1 MIWLIGGTSNA
12 IELTTRIAD
21 KGLPL
26 LVTVT
31 TGYGES
37 LFQYKGVEVRAGALT
52 PAEMSDLICEKTV
65 TLIVDASH
73 PFAYVV
79 SENAMT
85 VAEECGVPYL
95 RFERE
100 TNEVSSSAIYV
111 DSYQDACQ
119 YLIDKS
125 GNVLLTTGS
134 KNLKDFILLGAERL
148 YPRVLPV
155 PAGLEACVEAGI
167 ALSHIIAAIGP
178 FTDEFN
184 VATIRQYHISYLVT
198 KDSGNEGGFP
208 EKLAAAEQTGITA
221 VVIRRPALQYPA
233 VYSGYDEIVDEIVFR
248 SKMLEQ
254 R

>member
-12 IELTTRIAD
+12 IELTHRIAD

-37 LFQYKGVEVRAGALT
+37 LFRCEGVEVRMGALT
-52 PAEMSDLICEKTV
+52 PDDMEALICEKAV
-65 TLIVDASH
+65 SLIVDASH

-79 SENAMT
+79 SENAMA
-85 VAEECGVPYL
+85 VARECGITYL

-100 TNEVSSSAIYV
+100 TNEVSANAVYV
-111 DSYQDACQ
+111 DSYADACQ
-119 YLIDKS
+119 YLMDKP

-134 KNLKDFILLGAERL
+134 KNLTDFAPLGVDRL

-155 PAGLEACVEAGI
+155 PAGLEACSKAGI
-167 ALSHIIAAIGP
+167 APSHILAAIGP
-178 FTDEFN
+178 FSTEFN
-184 VATIRQYHISYLVT
+184 VATIHQYQISYLVT

-208 EKLAAAEQTGITA
+208 EKLEAAEQACITA

-233 VYSGYDEIVDEIVFR
+233 VYSGYDEI
-248 SKMLEQ
+248 LEVISHKS
-254 R
+254 

>member
-12 IELTTRIAD
+12 LELCRRLTEKR
-21 KGLPL
+21 LPL

-37 LFQYKGVEVRAGALT
+37 LIQNEGVEVLTGALT
-52 PAEMSDLICEKTV
+52 PDDMAILIRQRKI
-65 TLIVDASH
+65 TLIVDGSH

-79 SENAMT
+79 SQNAMA
-85 VAEECGVPYL
+85 VAEDAAIPYL

-100 TNEVSSSAIYV
+100 TNEASTSAVYV
-111 DSYQDACQ
+111 DSYTDACQ
-119 YLIDKS
+119 YLMDKP

-134 KNLKDFILLGAERL
+134 KNLVDFTPLGADRL

-155 PAGLEACVEAGI
+155 PAGLEACKNSGI
-167 ALSHIIAAIGP
+167 GPSHIIAAIGP
-178 FTDEFN
+178 FSTEFN
-184 VATIRQYHISYLVT
+184 VATIRQYNISYLIT

-208 EKLAAAEQTGITA
+208 EKIAAAEQAGITA

-233 VYSGYDEIVDEIVFR
+233 VYSDY
-248 SKMLEQ
+248 KMIIG
-254 R
+254 RIMSI

>member
-12 IELTTRIAD
+12 IELTRRIAD
-21 KGLPL
+21 NGLPL

-37 LFQYKGVEVRAGALT
+37 LFQYKGVEVRSGALS
-52 PAEMSDLICEKTV
+52 PDEMSDLIREKAV

-85 VAEECGVPYL
+85 VAKECGVPYL

-100 TNEVSSSAIYV
+100 TNEVSANAIYV
-111 DSYQDACQ
+111 DSYADACQ
-119 YLIDKS
+119 YLTDKP

-134 KNLKDFILLGAERL
+134 KNLNDFAPLGTERL

-155 PAGLEACVEAGI
+155 PAGLEACAKAGI
-167 ALSHIIAAIGP
+167 APSHIIAAIGP
-178 FTDEFN
+178 FTAEFN
-184 VATIRQYHISYLVT
+184 AATIRQYQISYLVT

-208 EKLAAAEQTGITA
+208 EKLVAAEQTGITA
-221 VVIRRPALQYPA
+221 VVIRRPALQYP
-233 VYSGYDEIVDEIVFR
+233 VVFSGYNEMLDEIVLR
-248 SKMLEQ
+248 SKIS
-254 R
+254 